1 MGMRIHIGTVV
12 GLTVIGL
19 AALAAADHQAGA
31 PPPGITRT
39 ELENNATVLIAR
51 LRMAPGAREDV
62 HTHPFSAVVVQMGA
76 GDVEMRLGDAHTT
89 TRRAHGFVEF
99 IPREVPHAAA
109 NVGQEPFDVVTIAM
123 KPDRRPGG
131 DAPASP
137 APAGITRTPV
147 LENAEA
153 RVTHVTFASQAREPV
168 HAHPFDL
175 VVVQLTAWTR
185 RGTRWRS
192 GQHQGARARRGD
204 LSAARRAA
212 RCVECDG
219 GPFEIL
225 SVGIK

>member
-1 MGMRIHIGTVV
+1 MRITVGTVV
-12 GLTVIGL
+12 GLLFVCV
-19 AALAAADHQAGA
+19 AAMVAAEQQTGM
-31 PPPGITRT
+31 PPAGITRT
-39 ELENNATVLIAR
+39 ELENNATALIAR

-62 HTHPFSAVVVQMGA
+62 HSHPFSALVVQIGA

-99 IPREVPHAAA
+99 IPSGVSHAAA

-131 DAPASP
+131 DAPAAP

-175 VVVQLTAWTR
+175 VVVQLTAGRVEVRVGDDTSTR
-185 RGTRWRS
+185 EYVAGEVIFLPRDVPHAVSNVDRGS
-192 GQHQGARARRGD
+192 FEV
-204 LSAARRAA
+204 LSA
-212 RCVECDG
+212 
-219 GPFEIL
+219 
-225 SVGIK
+225 GIK